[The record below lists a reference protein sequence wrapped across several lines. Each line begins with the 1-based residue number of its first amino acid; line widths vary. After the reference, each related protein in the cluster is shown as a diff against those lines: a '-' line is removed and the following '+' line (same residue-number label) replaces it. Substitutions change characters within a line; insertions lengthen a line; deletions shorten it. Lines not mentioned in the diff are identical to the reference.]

1 MVPDGTRELRLVVT
15 VPDHDA
21 AVRFYRDVL
30 GLREEASFVDDNG
43 GRATLLH
50 AGRATLEVGDDA
62 HAAAIDDL
70 EVGRRVAGPL
80 RPAFEVVGD
89 AAEAA
94 ERLVGAGARPVAP
107 PVRTPWGSVNAR
119 LEGPGGEQLTVYA
132 NDVYLVER
140 PRLDGPVVLADP
152 DSAWAEAAEEF
163 LHDIR
168 QTLGAEARVAEH
180 VGSTA
185 VPGMP
190 AKPVLDL
197 VVGVRDPPDEA
208 TYVPGLEALGYRL
221 HIREPEWHE
230 HRFLVRTHPLVQVHV
245 FAAGSTEIERMVA
258 FRDHLRRDS
267 GDRDLYLRTKR
278 DLASRTW
285 AYVQD
290 YADAKSDVVE
300 EILRRATPGSS
311 QPLRGC
317 TVLVTGP
324 DDAAGEPLARH
335 LAARLGLPLLSYGRA
350 REALDD
356 GLAAYGVEAA
366 PSADKALVRVL
377 LSLAVDLGGGVVEVP
392 DASDDRLVGN
402 TGTARIVEVPRPGGR
417 AAGGTRAGWPVIA
430 LDAAEPVD
438 IDALAHQVRQAAAVT

>member
-1 MVPDGTRELRLVVT
+1 MPDGTRELRVVVT
-15 VPDHDA
+15 VPDHEA

-30 GLREEASFVDDNG
+30 GLHEEAAFVDDNG

-50 AGRATLEVGDDA
+50 AGRATLEVGDEA
-62 HAAAIDDL
+62 HAAAIDDV

-80 RPAFEVVGD
+80 RLAFEVVGD
-89 AAEAA
+89 AAATA
-94 ERLVGAGARPVAP
+94 ERLVAAGAQSVAP
-107 PVRTPWGSVNAR
+107 PVRTSWGSVNAR
-119 LEGPGGEQLTVYA
+119 LESPAGQQLTVYA
-132 NDVYLVER
+132 NDIYVGER

-152 DSAWAEAAEEF
+152 DPAWARVAEEH

-168 QTLGAEARVAEH
+168 QALGPEVLVAEH

-185 VPGMP
+185 VPGLP

-197 VVGVRDPPDEA
+197 VVGVRDPADEA
-208 TYVPGLEALGYRL
+208 TYVAGLEVLGYRL
-221 HIREPEWHE
+221 RIREPEWHE
-230 HRFLVRTHPLVQVHV
+230 HRFLVRAEPAVQVHV
-245 FAAGSTEIERMVA
+245 FAAGSTEIDRMVV
-258 FRDHLRRDS
+258 FRDHLRRDA

-300 EILRRATPGSS
+300 EILRRATAGDA
-311 QPLRGC
+311 QPFRGC

-324 DDAAGEPLARH
+324 GDPEGRLLAGD

-350 REALDD
+350 REALGD

-366 PSADKALVRVL
+366 PAADKALVQLL
-377 LSLAVDLGGGVVEVP
+377 LSLAADLGGSVVEVP
-392 DASDDRLVGN
+392 DASDEQPVGN
-402 TGTARIVEVPRPGGR
+402 IVTARIVEVSRRGGR
-417 AAGGTRAGWPVIA
+417 ARGGTRPGWPVIELAA
-430 LDAAEPVD
+430 LQPVD
-438 IDALAHQVRQAAAVT
+438 VDALAHQVREAAGVT

>member
-1 MVPDGTRELRLVVT
+1 VPDGTRELRLVVT

-21 AVRFYRDVL
+21 AVRFYRDAL

-70 EVGRRVAGPL
+70 EAGRRVAGPL
-80 RPAFEVVGD
+80 RLAFEVVGD
-89 AAEAA
+89 AAAVA
-94 ERLVGAGARPVAP
+94 ERLVEAGARPVAP

-119 LEGPGGEQLTVYA
+119 LEGPGGQELTVYA
-132 NDVYLVER
+132 NDVYLGER
-140 PRLDGPVVLADP
+140 PRLDGPVVLAEPDP
-152 DSAWAEAAEEF
+152 GWSGRAEEF

-168 QTLGAEARVAEH
+168 DALGAEALVAEH

-185 VPGMP
+185 VPGLP
-190 AKPVLDL
+190 AKPALDL
-197 VVGVRDPPDEA
+197 VVGVRDPADEA
-208 TYVPGLEALGYRL
+208 AYVPGLEALGYRL

-230 HRFLVRTHPLVQVHV
+230 HRFLVRADPTVQVHV
-245 FAAGSTEIERMVA
+245 FAAGSTEIDRMVA
-258 FRDHLRRDS
+258 FRDHLRRDAR
-267 GDRDLYLRTKR
+267 DRDLYLQTKR

-290 YADAKSDVVE
+290 YADAKSAVVE
-300 EILRRATPGSS
+300 EILRRAAARGV
-311 QPLRGC
+311 QPLRRC

-324 DDAAGEPLARH
+324 HDAEGGPLARD

-350 REALDD
+350 REALGD
-356 GLAAYGVEAA
+356 GLAAYGAEGA
-366 PSADKALVRVL
+366 PSADKALMRVL

-392 DASDDRLVGN
+392 DASDDPLVDD
-402 TGTARIVEVPRPGGR
+402 TGTARIVEVSRPGGR
-417 AAGGTRAGWPVIA
+417 SVGGARAGWPVLA
-430 LDAAEPVD
+430 LDASEPVD
-438 IDALAHQVRQAAAVT
+438 VDALAHQVRQAAGVT

>member
-1 MVPDGTRELRLVVT
+1 VPDGTRELRVVVT

-21 AVRFYRDVL
+21 AVRFYRGVL

-50 AGRATLEVGDDA
+50 VGRATLEIGDDA

-80 RPAFEVVGD
+80 RLAFEVVAD
-89 AAEAA
+89 AADAA
-94 ERLVGAGARPVAP
+94 ERLIGAGARPVAP

-132 NDVYLVER
+132 NDVYLGER
-140 PRLDGPVVLADP
+140 ARLDGPVVLADP
-152 DSAWAEAAEEF
+152 DPGWGRAAEEF

-168 QTLGAEARVAEH
+168 RALAAEALVAEH

-185 VPGMP
+185 VPGLP

-197 VVGVRDPPDEA
+197 VLGVRDPADEA

-230 HRFLVRTHPLVQVHV
+230 HRFLVRTDPVVQVHV
-245 FAAGSTEIERMVA
+245 FAAGSTEIDRMVA

-278 DLASRTW
+278 DLASRSW

-300 EILRRATPGSS
+300 EILRRATSGGV
-311 QPLRGC
+311 LRGC

-324 DDAAGEPLARH
+324 DDAAGGPLARD

-350 REALDD
+350 REALGD

-366 PSADKALVRVL
+366 PAADAALVRVL
-377 LSLAVDLGGGVVEVP
+377 LRLAVDLGGGVVEVP
-392 DASDDRLVGN
+392 DASDDQLVG
-402 TGTARIVEVPRPGGR
+402 TGTARIVEVSRPGGR
-417 AAGGTRAGWPVIA
+417 AGGGTRAGWPVIA
-430 LDAAEPVD
+430 LDAAEHVEL
-438 IDALAHQVRQAAAVT
+438 DALVHQVRQAADVT

>member
-1 MVPDGTRELRLVVT
+1 MPDGTRELRLVVT

-50 AGRATLEVGDDA
+50 AGRATLEVGDEA

-80 RPAFEVVGD
+80 RLAFEVVGD
-89 AAEAA
+89 AADAA

-119 LEGPGGEQLTVYA
+119 LEGLGGEPLTVYA
-132 NDVYLVER
+132 NDVDLVER
-140 PRLDGPVVLADP
+140 ARLDGPVVLADP
-152 DSAWAEAAEEF
+152 DPGWAIAAEEF

-168 QTLGAEARVAEH
+168 QALGAEALVAEH

-185 VPGMP
+185 VPGLP

-197 VVGVRDPPDEA
+197 VVGVREPADEA
-208 TYVPGLEALGYRL
+208 TYVPALEALGYRL

-230 HRFLVRTHPLVQVHV
+230 HRFLVRPDPVVQVHV
-245 FAAGSTEIERMVA
+245 FAAGSTEIDRMVA
-258 FRDHLRRDS
+258 FRDHLRRDA

-300 EILRRATPGSS
+300 EILRRATAVGV
-311 QPLRGC
+311 QPLHGC
-317 TVLVTGP
+317 VVLVTGP
-324 DDAAGEPLARH
+324 DAATEGPLARD

-350 REALDD
+350 REALGV
-356 GLAAYGVEAA
+356 GLVAYGVKGAA
-366 PSADKALVRVL
+366 SADKALVPVL
-377 LSLAVDLGGGVVEVP
+377 LSLVVDLGGGVVDVP
-392 DASDDRLVGN
+392 DVLDDRLVGG
-402 TGTARIVEVPRPGGR
+402 TGTARIVEVSRPGGR
-417 AAGGTRAGWPVIA
+417 AAGGARAGWPVIA
-430 LDAAEPVD
+430 LAAAEPVD
-438 IDALAHQVRQAAAVT
+438 IDALARQVRQAAAVS

>member
-1 MVPDGTRELRLVVT
+1 VPDGTRELRVVVT

-21 AVRFYRDVL
+21 GVRFYRDVL
-30 GLREEASFVDDNG
+30 GLREEASFVDGNR

-50 AGRATLEVGDDA
+50 AGRATVEVGDDA

-80 RPAFEVVGD
+80 RLAFEVSGD
-89 AAEAA
+89 AADAA

-107 PVRTPWGSVNAR
+107 AVRTPWGSVNAR
-119 LEGPGGEQLTVYA
+119 VEGPGGEQLTVYA
-132 NDVYLVER
+132 NDVYLGER
-140 PRLDGPVVLADP
+140 PRLDGPVVLAEPDP
-152 DSAWAEAAEEF
+152 GWAKAAEEF

-168 QTLGAEARVAEH
+168 VALGAEALVAEH
-180 VGSTA
+180 VGSTS
-185 VPGMP
+185 VPGLA

-197 VVGVRDPPDEA
+197 VIGVRDPADEA

-230 HRFLVRTHPLVQVHV
+230 HRFLVRTDPVVQVHV
-245 FAAGSTEIERMVA
+245 FAAGSTEIDRMVA
-258 FRDHLRRDS
+258 FRDHLRRDA

-300 EILRRATPGSS
+300 EILRRATPGGS

-317 TVLVTGP
+317 SVVVTGP
-324 DDAAGEPLARH
+324 DDAAGGSFARD

-350 REALDD
+350 REALGE
-356 GLAAYGVEAA
+356 GLAAYGVEGA
-366 PSADKALVRVL
+366 PAADKALVRVL

-392 DASDDRLVGN
+392 DAANDQLVRD
-402 TGTARIVEVPRPGGR
+402 TGTARIVEVSR
-417 AAGGTRAGWPVIA
+417 AGDRSGGGTRAGWLVIA

-438 IDALAHQVRQAAAVT
+438 IDALAHRVRQAADVT

>member
-1 MVPDGTRELRLVVT
+1 VPDGTRELRVVVT
-15 VPDHDA
+15 VPDHDV
-21 AVRFYRDVL
+21 AVRFYRDAL

-50 AGRATLEVGDDA
+50 VGRATLEVGDDA

-80 RPAFEVVGD
+80 RLAFEVVGD
-89 AAEAA
+89 AADAA
-94 ERLVGAGARPVAP
+94 ERLVEAGARPVAP
-107 PVRTPWGSVNAR
+107 PARTPWGSVNAR

-132 NDVYLVER
+132 NDVYLGER

-152 DSAWAEAAEEF
+152 DPGWGRAAEEF

-168 QTLGAEARVAEH
+168 RALGAEALVAEH

-185 VPGMP
+185 VPGLP

-197 VVGVRDPPDEA
+197 VVGVRDPADEA

-230 HRFLVRTHPLVQVHV
+230 HRFLVRTDPVVQVHV
-245 FAAGSTEIERMVA
+245 FAAGSTEIDRMVA
-258 FRDHLRRDS
+258 FRDHLRRDA
-267 GDRDLYLRTKR
+267 GDRDLYLRSKR

-300 EILRRATPGSS
+300 EILRKATAGGV
-311 QPLRGC
+311 LRGC
-317 TVLVTGP
+317 TVLVSGP
-324 DDAAGEPLARH
+324 DDVAGGPLARD

-350 REALDD
+350 REALGD
-356 GLAAYGVEAA
+356 GLAACGVKAA
-366 PSADKALVRVL
+366 PAADTALVRVL

-392 DASDDRLVGN
+392 DATHDQLVG
-402 TGTARIVEVPRPGGR
+402 TGTARIVEVSRPGGR

-430 LDAAEPVD
+430 LDAAEPVEL
-438 IDALAHQVRQAAAVT
+438 DALAHQVRQAADVT